1 MTLENSDSYKN
12 DDKSWIYS
20 LYQGKEARGV
30 RPALFSVPRELTWA
44 DQGCSGGLVSIGSGE
59 G

>member
-30 RPALFSVPRELTWA
+30 RPALLVPRELT
-44 DQGCSGGLVSIGSGE
+44 
-59 G
+59 